1 VKREVA
7 LFVVTEK
14 ILEKEF
20 SKMNELF
27 FDGALEVDILEV
39 DDHLDTEWGF
49 CVDDNEE
56 WVLGVTSEFPTKKSF
71 QETLLHEMAH
81 LYQLN
86 ADLEVN
92 HGETFQRLCGVF
104 NVAGFVVD

>member
-1 VKREVA
+1 M
-7 LFVVTEK
+7 FVVTEK

-104 NVAGFVVD
+104 NVAGFDVN